1 MQSRVIFAF
10 IKVPFSS
17 TTPSTRLVVTLP
29 ENRELTEQER
39 CLLSK
44 DLSCIPT
51 RAHNDEYTAKADC
64 ERFFCGLRLKA
75 YFSSDPSNA
84 TAPSQPSNQC
94 EDPFKTL
101 KHSPSNWTPPPG
113 KFAAFDYYISKC
125 AAKSKCST
133 SNNGSLKQTY
143 PTRKISPFL
152 STTTQRRCSQ
162 TGQQRRCCCSTG
174 T

>member
-1 MQSRVIFAF
+1 MFCLAELCNHGWFFSF
-10 IKVPFSS
+10 IKGPFSS
-17 TTPSTRLVVTLP
+17 TTPSRRLVVTLP
-29 ENRELTEQER
+29 ENCELTEQER

-64 ERFFCGLRLKA
+64 EKFFCCLRLKA
-75 YFSSDPSNA
+75 YFSLDPSNA

-125 AAKSKCST
+125 RCEIKMLDFKQRVSKTNLSHYKKKPFSLYDNAKT
-133 SNNGSLKQTY
+133 L
-143 PTRKISPFL
+143 
-152 STTTQRRCSQ
+152 
-162 TGQQRRCCCSTG
+162 
-174 T
+174 

>member
-1 MQSRVIFAF
+1 MQSRVIFSF

-17 TTPSTRLVVTLP
+17 STPSTRLFVALP

-64 ERFFCGLRLKA
+64 EKFFCCLRLKA

-101 KHSPSNWTPPPG
+101 KHSPSNWTTPPG

-125 AAKSKCST
+125 RCEIKMLDFKQRVSKTNLSHYKKKPFSLYDNAKT
-133 SNNGSLKQTY
+133 L
-143 PTRKISPFL
+143 
-152 STTTQRRCSQ
+152 
-162 TGQQRRCCCSTG
+162 
-174 T
+174 

>member
-1 MQSRVIFAF
+1 MIFSF

-17 TTPSTRLVVTLP
+17 ITPSTRLVVTLP

-64 ERFFCGLRLKA
+64 EKFFCCLRLKA

-101 KHSPSNWTPPPG
+101 KHSPSTGHHLLENLQHLTITSSN
-113 KFAAFDYYISKC
+113 A

-133 SNNGSLKQTY
+133 SNSGSLKQTY
-143 PTRKISPFL
+143 PTRKRSPFL

-162 TGQQRRCCCSTG
+162 TGRQRRCCCSTG

>member
-1 MQSRVIFAF
+1 MQSRVIFSF

-29 ENRELTEQER
+29 ENHELTEQKR

-51 RAHNDEYTAKADC
+51 RAHHDEYTAKADC
-64 ERFFCGLRLKA
+64 EKFFCCLCLKA
-75 YFSSDPSNA
+75 YFSWDPSNA
-84 TAPSQPSNQC
+84 TAPTQPSNHLLENLQH
-94 EDPFKTL
+94 L
-101 KHSPSNWTPPPG
+101 KP
-113 KFAAFDYYISKC
+113 
-125 AAKSKCST
+125 KCST
-133 SNNGSLKQTY
+133 SNSGSLKQTY
-143 PTRKISPFL
+143 PTRKRSPFL

-162 TGQQRRCCCSTG
+162 TGRQRRCCCSTG